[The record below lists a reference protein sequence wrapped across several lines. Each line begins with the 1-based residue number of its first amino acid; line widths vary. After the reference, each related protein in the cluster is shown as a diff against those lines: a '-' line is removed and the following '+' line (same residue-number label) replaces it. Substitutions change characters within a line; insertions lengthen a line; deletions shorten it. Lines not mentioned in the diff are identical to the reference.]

1 MSVLRSHTS
10 APPIPLSKSGQPW
23 RSSSTST
30 ALWRSVLIGGCLGAA
45 TLGLLAGDPAAYL
58 QSDPELSRVLRG
70 MALIKAALV
79 LLAIS
84 AIFWRCSWSLSR
96 GPGAGYVLG
105 VVLMAFATAVIWQLS
120 HLAAAAGLF
129 HLGLFLLLGA
139 AYLDHRSPEQ
149 TARQDR

>member
-1 MSVLRSHTS
+1 M
-10 APPIPLSKSGQPW
+10 PLSKSGQPW

-45 TLGLLAGDPAAYL
+45 ALGVLAGDPTAYL
-58 QSDPELSRVLRG
+58 QSDPDLARVLRG

-96 GPGAGYVLG
+96 GPAAGYVLG
-105 VVLMAFATAVIWQLS
+105 VLPMAFATAMIWQLT

-139 AYLDHRSPEQ
+139 AYLDHRGPERA
-149 TARQDR
+149 AREGQQM